1 MRIPRSA
8 RCLFFLARM
17 EVASGAWD
25 EAERLCDEAMAVGRE
40 TGREMTEPLCLMILA
55 ELAALRGEA
64 ERARREIPELLR
76 VAEEASYAGAIYR
89 LARAL
94 ALLELSCGDAS
105 ASWRAVAAHFAEVG
119 ELDDYHAHLAGSV
132 GIEAAIG
139 VRRPLARRSGCSRC
153 WTSHVSGADTA
164 LRPLAHRCRGL
175 LEAAQGDHESAI
187 AALEAAAADPE
198 PPQGVNPVRARQDA
212 ARARDGATQGAAQA

>member
-1 MRIPRSA
+1 MR
-8 RCLFFLARM
+8 
-17 EVASGAWD
+17 GD
-25 EAERLCDEAMAVGRE
+25 
-40 TGREMTEPLCLMILA
+40 
-55 ELAALRGEA
+55 A

-76 VAEEASYAGAIYR
+76 AAEEASYAGAIYR

-105 ASWRAVAAHFAEVG
+105 ASWRAVAAHFAEVE
-119 ELDDYHAHLAGSV
+119 ELDDYLAHLAGSV

-139 VRRPLARRSGCSRC
+139 VRRPLYGGGAALPARR
-153 WTSHVSGADTA
+153 HVAGADTA
-164 LRPLAHRCRGL
+164 LHPLAHRCRGL

-198 PPQGVNPVRARQDA
+198 PPQGVNPFELARTLLALGTVQRKARHKRAARESLQRAREIFEQLG
-212 ARARDGATQGAAQA
+212 ARLWLENARSELGRIGGRVA